1 MKVQFRMRGV
11 AFVSQRM
18 PPRALSLRM
27 QFWIVGLLDQQS
39 MVADPQHP

>member
-1 MKVQFRMRGV
+1 MKEQFRIFGE
-11 AFVSQRM
+11 ALVSQRM
-18 PPRALSLRM
+18 PPRAFSLRM